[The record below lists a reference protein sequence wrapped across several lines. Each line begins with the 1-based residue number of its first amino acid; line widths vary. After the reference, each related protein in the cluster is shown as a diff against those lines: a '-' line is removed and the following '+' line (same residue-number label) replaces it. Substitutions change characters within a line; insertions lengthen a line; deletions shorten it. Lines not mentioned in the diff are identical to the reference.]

1 MNKSILLAPALALAL
16 AGCAGAGHDKPKS
29 YVVHTAPVETVPAP
43 VQPSPQLEAISSGNA
58 CPSDIGVPYT
68 FDAEE
73 SSTDENQWSMCVY
86 DVTDPAGD
94 AVVLE
99 RQWGVEKGEVVLV
112 TLNTIR
118 ERVASE
124 GWIVQDLPELGSGA
138 FSATYPAND
147 HTKVDIC
154 EVNIPFEDHVL
165 RVYNGATPCHMNLN
179 KKVAAAL
186 K

>member
-73 SSTDENQWSMCVY
+73 SSALMRISGPCASTTSLTPPAMPWS
-86 DVTDPAGD
+86 
-94 AVVLE
+94 
-99 RQWGVEKGEVVLV
+99 
-112 TLNTIR
+112 
-118 ERVASE
+118 
-124 GWIVQDLPELGSGA
+124 
-138 FSATYPAND
+138 
-147 HTKVDIC
+147 
-154 EVNIPFEDHVL
+154 
-165 RVYNGATPCHMNLN
+165 
-179 KKVAAAL
+179 
-186 K
+186 